1 MTATKKTYAT
11 ARELAEALND
21 AKVSTERAEWTYI
34 SPRFPHLSTWT
45 LETTGDMEGRAI
57 IACDGKKW
65 HKVWSTYGGG
75 WIDPYPSK
83 DGIKLANPTARGY
96 TTVEQYMDYLKR
108 ARTDLI
114 KTPAADQTFKVRFEV
129 SAMGDG
135 TQLHVYAPFSH
146 NSYHDGMMT
155 AMQAVVNEFSKR
167 GYNFDHSMVKY
178 ELDSNFFV
186 GEIDPPAKK
195 DPLEGLQY
203 AGVSIRGLSSA
214 ALAQALN
221 REVGNPQNME
231 LRASWGDQAWRS
243 QAGYDSDGDRVVFVH
258 NGEKW
263 VSAFYSPEE
272 KEWTEY
278 HYDLPRLLISASP
291 PVEQRSAEDYLKQF
305 EPKESQA

>member
-135 TQLHVYAPFSH
+135 TQLHVYEPFSH

-155 AMQAVVNEFSKR
+155 AMQAVVNEFAKR
-167 GYNFDHSMVKY
+167 GYTFDHSMVKY

-186 GEIDPPAKK
+186 GRIAPPAEK

-203 AGVSIRGLSSA
+203 AGVNIRGLSA
-214 ALAQALN
+214 KALALALN
-221 REVGNPQNME
+221 REEVGKNFLPSRLPLGNH
-231 LRASWGDQAWRS
+231 LWRV
-243 QAGYDSDGDRVVFVH
+243 QWAYDSDGDRVVFVH

-263 VSAFYSPEE
+263 VSAYYQG
-272 KEWTEY
+272 EWTTY
-278 HYDLPRLLISASP
+278 GGDLPAYNSISSSP
-291 PVEQRSAEDYLKQF
+291 PVEQLPAEDYLKKF
-305 EPKESQA
+305 EPADA